1 MNSTGRLLGKKATDP
16 HEGGSPEGT
25 PPKQIRLS
33 LNKMTACDGME
44 MSSHYGLDTS
54 TRTSSEPFARN
65 TVETSTRKSLE
76 PSSVISTQN
85 DLEMPTRDNAETAMS
100 GVTGSSQEV
109 ILECLEVAGQPP
121 SELSRNSGQEK
132 TTSLANE
139 NASEQPLAAGN
150 AHASKEA
157 AAAAVAEEAAP
168 TMKKRDPGLRM
179 SQAVC
184 PVVTVFEDL
193 ELRRQQLR
201 EVKRK
206 NQDEEEEEEE
216 DEDVAWSLV
225 LYKKEKNYALFW

>member
-1 MNSTGRLLGKKATDP
+1 MNTSSSGFISAGRLLGKKPTDP
-16 HEGGSPEGT
+16 DEGGSPEGT

-33 LNKMTACDGME
+33 FNKMTACAGTE
-44 MSSHYGLDTS
+44 MSSHYSLDTS

-65 TVETSTRKSLE
+65 TIETSTRNSLE

-85 DLEMPTRDNAETAMS
+85 DLEMPTRDNAETAMPAI
-100 GVTGSSQEV
+100 TGSSQEV
-109 ILECLEVAGQPP
+109 ILQPP
-121 SELSRNSGQEK
+121 SEVSGDSGQEQTK
-132 TTSLANE
+132 SVEEKSLANE
-139 NASEQPLAAGN
+139 NALDQPLAAAN
-150 AHASKEA
+150 AHASKE

-168 TMKKRDPGLRM
+168 TMKRDPGPRM
-179 SQAVC
+179 SH

-201 EVKRK
+201 EVKKK
-206 NQDEEEEEEE
+206 NQEEEEEDE

>member
-16 HEGGSPEGT
+16 DEGGSPEGT

-33 LNKMTACDGME
+33 LNKMTACAGTE
-44 MSSHYGLDTS
+44 MSSHYSLDTS

-65 TVETSTRKSLE
+65 TIETSTRNSLE

-85 DLEMPTRDNAETAMS
+85 DLEMPTRDNTETAMPALA
-100 GVTGSSQEV
+100 GSSQEV
-109 ILECLEVAGQPP
+109 ILECPLLAGQPL
-121 SELSRNSGQEK
+121 SEDSGDSGQEQTK
-132 TTSLANE
+132 ALAT
-139 NASEQPLAAGN
+139 EQPPAASN

-157 AAAAVAEEAAP
+157 AAAVAEGAAPP
-168 TMKKRDPGLRM
+168 TMKRDAGLRGM

-193 ELRRQQLR
+193 VMRRQQLR
-201 EVKRK
+201 EAKKK
-206 NQDEEEEEEE
+206 NQEEEEEEEE

-225 LYKKEKNYALFW
+225 LNKKEKNYALFW

>member
-1 MNSTGRLLGKKATDP
+1 VNRTGRLLGKKATDP
-16 HEGGSPEGT
+16 DEGGSPEGT

-33 LNKMTACDGME
+33 LNKMTTCDGTE

-54 TRTSSEPFARN
+54 TRNSSEPFARN
-65 TVETSTRKSLE
+65 TIETSTQKSLE
-76 PSSVISTQN
+76 PTSEIPTQN
-85 DLEMPTRDNAETAMS
+85 ELEMPTRDNAETAMPALA
-100 GVTGSSQEV
+100 GSSQEV
-109 ILECLEVAGQPP
+109 IIECPVLAVQPP
-121 SELSRNSGQEK
+121 SEDSGDSGQEQAK
-132 TTSLANE
+132 SLANE
-139 NASEQPLAAGN
+139 NASDQSLAAAN

-157 AAAAVAEEAAP
+157 VAAAVAEDVAP
-168 TMKKRDPGLRM
+168 TMKRDPGPRM

-206 NQDEEEEEEE
+206 NQEEEDEEEE

>member
-1 MNSTGRLLGKKATDP
+1 VNSTGRLLGKKATDP

-33 LNKMTACDGME
+33 LNKMTACDGVE

-54 TRTSSEPFARN
+54 TRTSSELSARN
-65 TVETSTRKSLE
+65 TIETSTRNSLE
-76 PSSVISTQN
+76 PSSVIPTQM
-85 DLEMPTRDNAETAMS
+85 DLEMPTRDNAETAMPALA
-100 GVTGSSQEV
+100 GSSQEV
-109 ILECLEVAGQPP
+109 ILECLVLAGQPS
-121 SELSRNSGQEK
+121 SEDSDQELTK
-132 TTSLANE
+132 SLANE
-139 NASEQPLAAGN
+139 NQPLAAAN

-157 AAAAVAEEAAP
+157 AAAVAEAAAP
-168 TMKKRDPGLRM
+168 TMKRDPGLRM

-193 ELRRQQLR
+193 VLRRQQLR

-206 NQDEEEEEEE
+206 NQEEEEEEEEE

>member
-1 MNSTGRLLGKKATDP
+1 MNTTGLYSTGRLLGKKPTDP
-16 HEGGSPEGT
+16 DEGGSPEGT

-33 LNKMTACDGME
+33 FNKMTACAGTE

-54 TRTSSEPFARN
+54 SSEPSARN
-65 TVETSTRKSLE
+65 TIETSTRSSLE
-76 PSSVISTQN
+76 PTSGIPTQN
-85 DLEMPTRDNAETAMS
+85 DLEMPTRDNAETAMPAI
-100 GVTGSSQEV
+100 TGSSQEV
-109 ILECLEVAGQPP
+109 ILECPALAGQTP
-121 SELSRNSGQEK
+121 SEDSGQDQTK
-132 TTSLANE
+132 SLANE
-139 NASEQPLAAGN
+139 NASEQPLAAVN
-150 AHASKEA
+150 AHASKE

-168 TMKKRDPGLRM
+168 TMKRDPGPRM
-179 SQAVC
+179 SH

-206 NQDEEEEEEE
+206 NQDEEDGEEEE